1 MSKTQHAGEY
11 KLLNCKIVSSRGVV
25 ADIDTKVIGIQ
36 IYENLFSQSLIAS
49 MTIVDNTNM
58 VMKLPI
64 IGQEYIILKIE
75 NPGIGEIDFTQ
86 NVFAVTN
93 VKTRQD
99 VSNDAQIYDL
109 SLVSTESLRNSRT
122 RVSKS
127 YNGSVSSIVT
137 SILRDENLINTNK
150 DIYVDKTNNSRKF
163 VAPNVRP
170 FRFIRNLTREAT
182 SGEFEGSPHY
192 YFFENCKGFQF
203 RCLDGLYKRTPKG
216 SFVADNESIVNQE
229 NKSPSSDLEKDYRRI
244 LQFSVSRTNDTLLT
258 TMGGMLGSNLIKYN
272 IFHKN
277 YQTYNFNYFK
287 NFNRFGRIDKNPIY
301 NNTSIDV
308 RRNNLGS
315 FPNSKIHL
323 HPTSN
328 DGLNDTQYY
337 DSDTGYH
344 YKDNS
349 AEQWLQSARSKALEL
364 NGGMNVQLKVHG
376 YSEIS
381 VGDMVNLELPITGT
395 DHDNEQIDTIYKG
408 DFLVTQLKHDFDQ
421 SERQHR
427 ILMSVVKDSIPEGF
441 KNIQSSE
448 EPRGRRGYTYLPT
461 YQ

>member
-1 MSKTQHAGEY
+1 MSSSYAGEY
-11 KLLNCKIVSSRGVV
+11 KLRECKIVSSRGVV
-25 ADIDTKVIGIQ
+25 ADLDSKVISFQ
-36 IYENLFSQSLIAS
+36 IYENMFSQSLIAS
-49 MTIVDNTNM
+49 MTIIDNSNM

-75 NPGIGEIDFTQ
+75 NPGVGEIDFTK
-86 NVFAVTN
+86 NVFSVTN
-93 VKTRQD
+93 VKVRQD
-99 VSNDAQIYDL
+99 VSNDTQLYDI

-127 YNGSVSSIVT
+127 YNGSVSDIVT
-137 SILRDENLINTNK
+137 SVLRDESLIDTNK
-150 DIYVDKTNNSRKF
+150 DIYVDNTSGSRRF
-163 VAPNVRP
+163 VAPNIRP

-182 SGEFEGSPHY
+182 SELFEGSPHY
-192 YFFENCKGFQF
+192 FFYENCKGFQF
-203 RCLDGLYKRTPKG
+203 RCLDGLYKRTPNG
-216 SFVADNESIVNQE
+216 SFVADSESIN
-229 NKSPSSDLEKDYRRI
+229 NNHSKSPASDIEKDYRRV
-244 LQFSVSRTNDTLLT
+244 LKFSISRTNDTLLA

-277 YQTYNFNYFK
+277 YQTYNFNYFD
-287 NFNRFGRIDKNPIY
+287 NFRRFGRIDKNPIY

-328 DGLNDTQYY
+328 DGLNDTQFY
-337 DSDTGYH
+337 DTDIGYH
-344 YKDNS
+344 HKDNS
-349 AEQWLQSARSKALEL
+349 IEQWLQTSRSKALEL

-376 YSEIS
+376 YSEIA
-381 VGDMVNLELPITGT
+381 VGDTINLELPITGT

-427 ILMSVVKDSIPEGF
+427 ILMSVVKDSIPEEF

-448 EPRGRRGYTYLPT
+448 EPRGERGYTYLPT
-461 YQ
+461 Y

>member
-1 MSKTQHAGEY
+1 MSSSYAGEY
-11 KLLNCKIVSSRGVV
+11 KLRECKIVSSRGVV
-25 ADIDTKVIGIQ
+25 ADLDSKVISFQ
-36 IYENLFSQSLIAS
+36 IYENMFSQSLVAS

-75 NPGIGEIDFTQ
+75 NPGVGEIDFTK
-86 NVFAVTN
+86 NVFSVTN
-93 VKTRQD
+93 VKVRQD
-99 VSNDAQIYDL
+99 VSNDTQLYDI

-127 YNGSVSSIVT
+127 YNGSVSDIVT
-137 SILRDENLINTNK
+137 SVLRDESLIDTNK
-150 DIYVDKTNNSRKF
+150 DIYVDNTSGSRRF
-163 VAPNVRP
+163 VAPNIRP

-182 SGEFEGSPHY
+182 SELFEGSPHY
-192 YFFENCKGFQF
+192 FFYENCKGFQF
-203 RCLDGLYKRTPKG
+203 RCLDGLYKRTPNG
-216 SFVADNESIVNQE
+216 SFVADSESIN
-229 NKSPSSDLEKDYRRI
+229 NNHSKSPASDIEKDYRRV
-244 LQFSVSRTNDTLLT
+244 LKFSISRTNDTLLA

-277 YQTYNFNYFK
+277 YQTYNFNYFD
-287 NFNRFGRIDKNPIY
+287 NFRRFGRIDKNPIY

-328 DGLNDTQYY
+328 DGLNDTQFY
-337 DSDTGYH
+337 DTDIGYH
-344 YKDNS
+344 HKDNS
-349 AEQWLQSARSKALEL
+349 IEQWLQTSRSKALEL

-376 YSEIS
+376 YSEIA
-381 VGDMVNLELPITGT
+381 VGDTINLELPITGT

-427 ILMSVVKDSIPEGF
+427 ILMSVVKDSIPEEF

-448 EPRGRRGYTYLPT
+448 EPRGERGYTYLPT
-461 YQ
+461 Y

>member
-49 MTIVDNTNM
+49 MTIIDNTNM

-99 VSNDAQIYDL
+99 VSNDTQIYDL

-150 DIYVDKTNNSRKF
+150 DIYVDKTSNSRKF
-163 VAPNVRP
+163 VAPNIRP

-216 SFVADNESIVNQE
+216 SFVADSESIINQE

-301 NNTSIDV
+301 NKVSIDEQDNTV
-308 RRNNLGS
+308 GDFSDAR
-315 FPNSKIHL
+315 IHL
-323 HPTSN
+323 HPTSSN
-328 DGLNDTQYY
+328 GLSDTQYY
-337 DSDTGYH
+337 DTDIGYTYSDNH
-344 YKDNS
+344 
-349 AEQWLQSARSKALEL
+349 AEEWLLSRRSKMIEVSS
-364 NGGMNVQLKVHG
+364 GGLQVQLKVHG
-376 YSEIS
+376 YCNIA
-381 VGDMVNLELPITGT
+381 VGEKINLSLPISGK
-395 DHDNEQIDTIYKG
+395 DHKNVKDDEFYKG
-408 DFLVTQLKHDFDQ
+408 EFLVTQLRHTFAQD
-421 SERQHR
+421 ERRHTM
-427 ILMSVVKDSIPEGF
+427 LMNVVKDSIPAEF
-441 KNIQSSE
+441 NNVANSSE
-448 EPRGRRGYTYLPT
+448 PVNAKSQIINY
-461 YQ
+461 

>member
-1 MSKTQHAGEY
+1 MSSSYAGEY
-11 KLLNCKIVSSRGVV
+11 KLRECKIVSSRGVV
-25 ADIDTKVIGIQ
+25 ADLDSKVISFQ
-36 IYENLFSQSLIAS
+36 IYENMFSQSLVAS
-49 MTIVDNTNM
+49 MTIIDNTNM

-75 NPGIGEIDFTQ
+75 NPGVGEIDFTK
-86 NVFAVTN
+86 NVFSVTN
-93 VKTRQD
+93 VKVRQD
-99 VSNDAQIYDL
+99 VSNDTQLYDI

-127 YNGSVSSIVT
+127 YNGSVSDIVT
-137 SILRDENLINTNK
+137 SVLRDESLIDTNK
-150 DIYVDKTNNSRKF
+150 DIYVDNTSGSRRF
-163 VAPNVRP
+163 VAPNIRP

-182 SGEFEGSPHY
+182 SELFEGSPHY
-192 YFFENCKGFQF
+192 FFYENCKGFQF
-203 RCLDGLYKRTPKG
+203 RCLDGLYKRTPNG
-216 SFVADNESIVNQE
+216 SFVADSESIN
-229 NKSPSSDLEKDYRRI
+229 NNHSKSPASDIEKDYRRV
-244 LQFSVSRTNDTLLT
+244 LKFSISRTNDTLLA

-277 YQTYNFNYFK
+277 YQTYNFNYFD
-287 NFNRFGRIDKNPIY
+287 NFRRFGRIDKNPIY

-328 DGLNDTQYY
+328 DGLNDTQFY
-337 DSDTGYH
+337 DTDIGYH
-344 YKDNS
+344 HKDNS
-349 AEQWLQSARSKALEL
+349 IEQWLQTSRSKALEL

-376 YSEIS
+376 YSEIA
-381 VGDMVNLELPITGT
+381 VGDTINLELPITGT

-427 ILMSVVKDSIPEGF
+427 ILMSVVKDSIPEEF

-448 EPRGRRGYTYLPT
+448 EPRGERGYTYLPT
-461 YQ
+461 Y

>member
-11 KLLNCKIVSSRGVV
+11 KLQECKIVSSRGVV
-25 ADIDTKVIGIQ
+25 ADIDTKVISFQ

-49 MTIVDNTNM
+49 MTIIDNTNM

-64 IGQEYIILKIE
+64 IGQEFVILKVE
-75 NPGIGEIDFTQ
+75 NPGIGEIDFTN

-99 VSNDAQIYDL
+99 VSNDTQIYDI
-109 SLVSTESLRNSRT
+109 SLVSTESLKNSRT
-122 RVSKS
+122 RISKS
-127 YNGSVSSIVT
+127 YNGSVSEIVT
-137 SILRDENLINTNK
+137 SILRDENLIDTNK
-150 DIYVDKTNNSRKF
+150 DIYVDNTSGSRKF
-163 VAPNVRP
+163 VAPNIRP

-182 SGEFEGSPHY
+182 SEEFESSPHY
-192 YFFENCKGFQF
+192 FFYENCKGFQF
-203 RCLDGLYKRTPKG
+203 RCLDGLYKRAVNG
-216 SFVADNESIVNQE
+216 VFVADNESIINGE
-229 NKSPSSDLEKDYRRI
+229 NKSPSGDIEKDYRRI

-277 YQTYNFNYFK
+277 YQTYDFDYFTNFK
-287 NFNRFGRIDKNPIY
+287 RFGRIDKSPIY

-315 FPNSKIHL
+315 FPDSKIHL

-328 DGLNDTQYY
+328 DGLNDTQFYN
-337 DSDTGYH
+337 SDTGYQH
-344 YKDNS
+344 KDNS
-349 AEQWLQSARSKALEL
+349 IEQWLQSARSKALEL

-376 YSEIS
+376 YSEIA

-395 DHDNEQIDTIYKG
+395 DHDGEQIDTIYKG

-421 SERQHR
+421 AERQHR
-427 ILMSVVKDSIPEGF
+427 ILMSVVKDSIPEEF
-441 KNIQSSE
+441 KNVKSAE
-448 EPRGRRGYTYLPT
+448 EPRGGRGYTYLPS

>member
-1 MSKTQHAGEY
+1 MSSSYAGEY
-11 KLLNCKIVSSRGVV
+11 KLRECKIVSSRGVV
-25 ADIDTKVIGIQ
+25 ADLDSKVISFQ
-36 IYENLFSQSLIAS
+36 IYENMFSQSLVAS

-75 NPGIGEIDFTQ
+75 NPGVGEIDFTK
-86 NVFAVTN
+86 NVFSVTN
-93 VKTRQD
+93 VKVRQD
-99 VSNDAQIYDL
+99 VSNDTQLYDI

-127 YNGSVSSIVT
+127 YNGSVSDIVT
-137 SILRDENLINTNK
+137 SVLRDESLIDTNK
-150 DIYVDKTNNSRKF
+150 DIYVDNTSGSRRF
-163 VAPNVRP
+163 VAPNIRP
-170 FRFIRNLTREAT
+170 FKFIRNLTREAT
-182 SGEFEGSPHY
+182 SELFEGSPHY
-192 YFFENCKGFQF
+192 FFYENCKGFQF
-203 RCLDGLYKRTPKG
+203 RCLDGLYKRTPNG
-216 SFVADNESIVNQE
+216 SFVADSESIN
-229 NKSPSSDLEKDYRRI
+229 NNHSKSPASDIEKDYRRV
-244 LQFSVSRTNDTLLT
+244 LKFSISRTNDTLLA

-277 YQTYNFNYFK
+277 YQTYNFNYFD
-287 NFNRFGRIDKNPIY
+287 NFRRFGRIDKNPIY

-328 DGLNDTQYY
+328 DGLNDTQFY
-337 DSDTGYH
+337 DTDIGYH
-344 YKDNS
+344 HKDNS
-349 AEQWLQSARSKALEL
+349 IEQWLQTSRSKALEL

-376 YSEIS
+376 YSEIA
-381 VGDMVNLELPITGT
+381 VGDTINLELPITGT

-427 ILMSVVKDSIPEGF
+427 ILMSVVKDSIPEEF

-448 EPRGRRGYTYLPT
+448 EPRGERGYTYLPT
-461 YQ
+461 Y

>member
-1 MSKTQHAGEY
+1 MSSSYAGEY
-11 KLLNCKIVSSRGVV
+11 KLRECKIVSSRGIV
-25 ADIDTKVIGIQ
+25 ADLDSKVIGFQ
-36 IYENLFSQSLIAS
+36 IYENMFSQSLIAS
-49 MTIVDNTNM
+49 MTIIDNSNM

-75 NPGIGEIDFTQ
+75 NPGIGEIDFTK
-86 NVFAVTN
+86 NVFSVTN
-93 VKTRQD
+93 VKVRQD
-99 VSNDAQIYDL
+99 VSNDTQLYDI

-127 YNGSVSSIVT
+127 YNGSVSDIVT
-137 SILRDENLINTNK
+137 SVLRDESLIDTNK
-150 DIYVDKTNNSRKF
+150 DIYVDNTSGSRRF
-163 VAPNVRP
+163 VAPNIRP
-170 FRFIRNLTREAT
+170 FKFIRNLTREAT
-182 SGEFEGSPHY
+182 SELFEGSPHY
-192 YFFENCKGFQF
+192 FFYENCKGFQF
-203 RCLDGLYKRTPKG
+203 RCLDGLYKRTPNG
-216 SFVADNESIVNQE
+216 SFVADSESIN
-229 NKSPSSDLEKDYRRI
+229 NNHSKSPASDIEKDYRRV
-244 LQFSVSRTNDTLLT
+244 LKFSISRTNDTLLA

-277 YQTYNFNYFK
+277 YQTYNFNYFN
-287 NFNRFGRIDKNPIY
+287 NFRRFGRIDKNPIY

-323 HPTSN
+323 HPTSS
-328 DGLNDTQYY
+328 DGLNDTQFY
-337 DSDTGYH
+337 DTDIGYH
-344 YKDNS
+344 HKDNS
-349 AEQWLQSARSKALEL
+349 IEQWLQTSRSKALEL

-376 YSEIS
+376 YSEIA
-381 VGDMVNLELPITGT
+381 VGDTINLELPITGT

-427 ILMSVVKDSIPEGF
+427 ILMSVVKDSIPEEF

-448 EPRGRRGYTYLPT
+448 EPRGVRGYTYLPT
-461 YQ
+461 Y